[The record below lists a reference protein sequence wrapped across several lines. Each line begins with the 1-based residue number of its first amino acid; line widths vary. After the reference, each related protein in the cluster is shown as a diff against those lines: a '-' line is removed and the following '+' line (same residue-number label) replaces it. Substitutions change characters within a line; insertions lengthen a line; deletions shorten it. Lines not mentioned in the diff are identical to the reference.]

1 TQAGRTALGGEPPDR
16 RHHAIRYVAPTD
28 ARRAARGAHWNGLPD
43 WITHES
49 AAIKM
54 GPKTIKQN
62 HHGGG
67 TVWTTFTLPGSVG
80 DQTNNRPSEHVRLFG
95 DRKSTRLN
103 SS

>member
-1 TQAGRTALGGEPPDR
+1 
-16 RHHAIRYVAPTD
+16 
-28 ARRAARGAHWNGLPD
+28 
-43 WITHES
+43 
-49 AAIKM
+49 M

-95 DRKSTRLN
+95 SPPARAENRLETGLFRESRIPGKNNKSDTLAAGSSPSRGLGRLFL
-103 SS
+103 SFPIRWGH

>member
-1 TQAGRTALGGEPPDR
+1 
-16 RHHAIRYVAPTD
+16 
-28 ARRAARGAHWNGLPD
+28 
-43 WITHES
+43 
-49 AAIKM
+49 M

-95 DRKSTRLN
+95 SPPARAENRLETGLFRE
-103 SS
+103 SRIPGKK